1 MNAVCTSWCIL
12 VWSSVLQAEAHL
24 MQTVWQRV
32 KALHMGQPQQAAK
45 ETLQSRPG
53 VTLLLEAP
61 ALLEQALTASVQHPL
76 LGTTHLRAR
85 PRAFM

>member
-1 MNAVCTSWCIL
+1 MNAVYASWCIL
-12 VWSSVLQAEAHL
+12 VWSSDLQAEAHL
-24 MQTVWQRV
+24 MQAVWQQV
-32 KALHMGQPQQAAK
+32 KAVHMGQTQQAAEK
-45 ETLQSRPG
+45 ALQSRPG
-53 VTLLLEAP
+53 ITLLLEAP